1 MISFIYQITGVDTME
16 YQMEYQTPREKLFD
30 LILEYQLRYKD
41 IPVAFLCLVTGN
53 SRMEAISEMRKYLQS
68 KKKTDSGTA
77 ELA

>member
-1 MISFIYQITGVDTME
+1 ME

-30 LILEYQLRYKD
+30 LILEYQLHY
-41 IPVAFLCLVTGN
+41 GN